1 MMNLQPP
8 NPRGDLGRMTVSLV
22 TFLFFTR
29 GFCTVL
35 TETMVPK
42 LKGVFEL
49 TYTEVM
55 LTQFC
60 FYFGYFIFS
69 VPAAHILAR
78 VGYARAIVFGSCIM
92 IMGCLTF
99 TPAAYLGRYPVFL
112 MALFVLAAGVTLL
125 QVVTNPLIS
134 ILGPAR
140 SSHSRLN
147 LAQAF
152 NSLGTTLAP
161 LAGAWLFLG
170 PAAQPASTGT
180 FGIRSAAPNA
190 EVHALQ
196 LPFLVIA
203 GVVGI
208 VALIFWFGRKRPVL
222 AVNAIRPN
230 LAFGFRLL
238 KGPPF
243 LFGVIS
249 IFVYVGAE
257 VSIGSL
263 IINYLTQRSVLAV
276 TAARA
281 GELAAL
287 YWGAAMCGRFIGS
300 AALRVV
306 PPGIALSVCGA
317 LAGLLAII
325 SLCTTGTPAAVAI
338 ISIGLFNSIMFP
350 TIFALALDDLGEDK
364 PEGSGM
370 LCMAIVGGAIMPL
383 VTGIVADS
391 HGLALSLAV
400 PAACYSW
407 IAFYGTYMGFNF
419 IRESDIQP
427 VG

>member
-1 MMNLQPP
+1 M
-8 NPRGDLGRMTVSLV
+8 
-22 TFLFFTR
+22 
-29 GFCTVL
+29 L
-35 TETMVPK
+35 TETLVPK

-78 VGYARAIVFGSCIM
+78 IGYARAIVLGSCIM
-92 IMGCLTF
+92 ITGCLMF
-99 TPAAYLGRYPVFL
+99 SPAAYLGRYPVFL
-112 MALFVLAAGVTLL
+112 IALFVLAAGITLL

-170 PAAQPASTGT
+170 PAAPPASTENV
-180 FGIRSAAPNA
+180 GIHSAANVG
-190 EVHALQ
+190 VHAIQ
-196 LPFLVIA
+196 LPFLAIA

-208 VALIFWFGRKRPVL
+208 VALIFWFGRKQPAL

-238 KGPPF
+238 KKPPF

-263 IINYLTQRSVLAV
+263 IISYLAQRSVLAV
-276 TAARA
+276 TVAQA
-281 GELAAL
+281 GELATL

-306 PPGIALSVCGA
+306 PPGMALSICGA
-317 LAGLLAII
+317 LAGLLAIV

-350 TIFALALDDLGEDK
+350 TVFGLALEDLGEAK

-383 VTGIVADS
+383 VTGLVADN
-391 HGLALSLAV
+391 HGLALSLVV
-400 PAACYSW
+400 PAACYLW
-407 IAFYGTYMGFNF
+407 IAFYGTYMGSNF
-419 IRESDIQP
+419 IHESDVQP

>member
-1 MMNLQPP
+1 MNLQSSHPG
-8 NPRGDLGRMTVSLV
+8 RDLGRTAVSLV
-22 TFLFFTR
+22 IFLFFMR
-29 GFCTVL
+29 GFSTVL
-35 TETMVPK
+35 TETLVPK

-49 TYTEVM
+49 SYTEVM

-69 VPAAHILAR
+69 VPAAHVLAR
-78 VGYARAIVFGSCIM
+78 LGYARAIVLGSCVM
-92 IMGCLTF
+92 ITGCLIF
-99 TPAAYLGRYPVFL
+99 SPAAYLGRYPVFL
-112 MALFVLAAGVTLL
+112 LALFVLAAGITLL

-140 SSHSRLN
+140 SSHSRLT

-170 PAAQPASTGT
+170 LAAQPASTGT
-180 FGIRSAAPNA
+180 FGIHRAAHN
-190 EVHALQ
+190 VDVYALQ
-196 LPFLVIA
+196 LPFLAIA
-203 GVVGI
+203 GVIGI
-208 VALIFWFGRKRPVL
+208 VALIFWFGRMRPAL

-230 LAFGFRLL
+230 LGFGFRLL
-238 KGPPF
+238 KKQPF

-263 IINYLTQRSVLAV
+263 IINYLTQRSVLAI
-276 TAARA
+276 TAAQA
-281 GELAAL
+281 GELATL

-306 PPGIALSVCGA
+306 PPGVALSVCGA
-317 LAGLLAII
+317 LAGLLTVI
-325 SLCTTGTPAAVAI
+325 SLCTTSTPAAVAI

-350 TIFALALDDLGEDK
+350 TIFSLALEDLGEDK
-364 PEGSGM
+364 AEGSGM

-391 HGLALSLAV
+391 YGLALSLLV
-400 PAACYSW
+400 PAACYLW
-407 IAFYGTYMGFNF
+407 IAFYGTYMGCSL
-419 IRESDIQP
+419 IRANDIQP

>member
-1 MMNLQPP
+1 L
-8 NPRGDLGRMTVSLV
+8 
-22 TFLFFTR
+22 
-29 GFCTVL
+29 
-35 TETMVPK
+35 VPK
-42 LKGVFEL
+42 LKGIFEL
-49 TYTEVM
+49 NYTEVM

-60 FYFGYFIFS
+60 FYLGYFIFS

-78 VGYARAIVFGSCIM
+78 IGYARAIVVGSCVM
-92 IMGCLTF
+92 ITGCLIF
-99 TPAAYLGRYPVFL
+99 SLAAYLGRYPVFL
-112 MALFVLAAGVTLL
+112 IALFVLAAGITLL
-125 QVVTNPLIS
+125 QVVTNPLIA

-170 PAAQPASTGT
+170 PAAPRAS
-180 FGIRSAAPNA
+180 
-190 EVHALQ
+190 HALQ
-196 LPFLVIA
+196 LPFLAIA

-208 VALIFWFGRKRPVL
+208 VALIFWFGRKQPPL

-230 LAFGFRLL
+230 LGFGFRLL
-238 KGPPF
+238 KKPPF

-276 TAARA
+276 TVARA

-306 PPGIALSVCGA
+306 SPGIALSICGA

-325 SLCTTGTPAAVAI
+325 SFCTTSTPAGVAI

-350 TIFALALDDLGEDK
+350 TIFALALEDLGEDK

-370 LCMAIVGGAIMPL
+370 LCMAIVGGAIVPL

-391 HGLALSLAV
+391 RGLALSLLV
-400 PAACYSW
+400 PAACYLW
-407 IAFYGTYMGFNF
+407 IAFYGTYMGLNF

>member
-1 MMNLQPP
+1 MNLQSSQ
-8 NPRGDLGRMTVSLV
+8 PRRDLGRLTLSLV
-22 TFLFFTR
+22 IFLFFVR

-35 TETMVPK
+35 TETLVPK

-60 FYFGYFIFS
+60 FYIGFFIFS

-78 VGYARAIVFGSCIM
+78 IGYARAIVLGSCITM
-92 IMGCLTF
+92 LGCLIF
-99 TPAAYLGRYPVFL
+99 SPAAYLGRYPVFL
-112 MALFVLAAGVTLL
+112 AALFVLAAGITLL

-134 ILGPAR
+134 IAGPVR
-140 SSHSRLN
+140 NSHSRLN

-170 PAAQPASTGT
+170 PAAPPASARTAVIGG
-180 FGIRSAAPNA
+180 FAQNSD
-190 EVHALQ
+190 EHALQ
-196 LPFLVIA
+196 LPFLAIA
-203 GVVGI
+203 AVVGI
-208 VALIFWFGRKRPVL
+208 VALVFWHGRKRPALELNVT
-222 AVNAIRPN
+222 RPTP
-230 LAFGFRLL
+230 AFGFRLL
-238 KGPPF
+238 KNLPL

-263 IINYLTQRSVLAV
+263 IISYLTQRSILAI
-276 TAARA
+276 TLTQA
-281 GELAAL
+281 GELATF
-287 YWGAAMCGRFIGS
+287 YWGAAMCGRFIGA

-306 PPGIALSVCGA
+306 PPAGALSICGA
-317 LAGLLAII
+317 LAGLLTVA
-325 SLCTTGTPAAVAI
+325 SLSMTGTLAAIAI

-350 TIFALALDDLGEDK
+350 TIFALALEELGPDK

-370 LCMAIVGGAIMPL
+370 LCMAIVGGAILPVL
-383 VTGIVADS
+383 TGVVADS
-391 HGLALSLAV
+391 RGLALALLV
-400 PAACYSW
+400 PAACYLW
-407 IAFYGTYMGFNF
+407 IAFYGTYMGRKL
-419 IRESDIQP
+419 IRESVIQAHR
-427 VG
+427 